1 MVDWLSI
8 EGRRQRDAHFKSS
21 GLNTQLLV
29 SAEGFVPVFCR
40 AGSAHCAEYTGKV
53 LLGFE
58 AAGDGNIQHAHFGGT
73 QHLLGSL
80 YPIPEDTLVRSLTGR
95 VAEDLREMRRA
106 EPNCTRHFL
115 KA

>member
-1 MVDWLSI
+1 MAASPRCKPPRLPREMGS
-8 EGRRQRDAHFKSS
+8 K
-21 GLNTQLLV
+21 TT
-29 SAEGFVPVFCR
+29 VPVFRR
-40 AGSAHCAEYTGKV
+40 AGSTHLAEYTGKV

-80 YPIPEDTLVRSLTGR
+80 YPMPEETLVRSLTCR
-95 VAEDLREMRRA
+95 VAEDLREMRGA

-115 KA
+115 NA